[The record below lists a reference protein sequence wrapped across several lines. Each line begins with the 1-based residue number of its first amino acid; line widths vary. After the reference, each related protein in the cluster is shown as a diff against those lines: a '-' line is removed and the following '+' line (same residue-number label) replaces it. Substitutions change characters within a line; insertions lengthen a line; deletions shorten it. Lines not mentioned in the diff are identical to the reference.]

1 MKNYQDSKDR
11 MQPVLRFGQ
20 LYAWAQRKCR
30 YEATTISPAPV
41 HPVHATQTILEGA
54 ARMPSVLVRDR

>member
-1 MKNYQDSKDR
+1 LT
-11 MQPVLRFGQ
+11 PALWGW
-20 LYAWAQRKCR
+20 LYLVNPLTWEQRKCR
-30 YEATTISPAPV
+30 YEATTISTAPV

>member
-1 MKNYQDSKDR
+1 
-11 MQPVLRFGQ
+11 
-20 LYAWAQRKCR
+20 LYLVNPLTWEQRKCR
-30 YEATTISPAPV
+30 YEATTISTAPV

>member
-20 LYAWAQRKCR
+20 LYAWVQRKYR
-30 YEATTISPAPV
+30 YEVPTINPAPV
-41 HPVHATQTILEGA
+41 HPVHVTQSILEGA
-54 ARMPSVLVRDR
+54 ARLRSVLVRDR